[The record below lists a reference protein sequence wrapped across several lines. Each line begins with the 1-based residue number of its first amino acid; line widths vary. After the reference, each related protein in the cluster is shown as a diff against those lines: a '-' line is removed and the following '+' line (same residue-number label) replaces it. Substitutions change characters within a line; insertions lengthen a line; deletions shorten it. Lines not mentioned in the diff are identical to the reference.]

1 MENARTLIFVYLTRY
16 ALLSM
21 TDRPKPNLTIL
32 LLVMLTIHINFLALG
47 NRLLLDL
54 LYTAR
59 PLF

>member
-1 MENARTLIFVYLTRY
+1 
-16 ALLSM
+16 M